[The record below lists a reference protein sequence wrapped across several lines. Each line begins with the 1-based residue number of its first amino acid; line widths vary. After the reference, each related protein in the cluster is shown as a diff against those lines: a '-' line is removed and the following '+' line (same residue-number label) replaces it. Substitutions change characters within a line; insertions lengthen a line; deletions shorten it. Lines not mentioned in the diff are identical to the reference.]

1 MNANPRIVSLIP
13 SGTEIV
19 CALGLEEHLVG
30 RSHECDF
37 PPSIT
42 DRPTCSQPHIDI
54 QTSSA
59 EIDKHVK
66 SRVKA
71 GLSIYDVCEERLTQ
85 LAPDVIVT
93 QTQCEVCAVT
103 VHDVENAVARW
114 VGSEPTIVSLE
125 PNTLQDVWKDIQRI
139 ADVLNVSAQ
148 GKTLVTHLQAR
159 IRGLSQRTHALSD
172 CPSVACIEWTDPLM
186 AAGNWVPELV
196 DMANAKNLFGKAGEH
211 SLWLEWDDLEA
222 SSADAIV
229 VLPCGYELSRTRRE
243 ISTLTARSK
252 WSQLEAV
259 RENRVVLTDGHH
271 YFNRPGPRLVE
282 SLEILAE
289 SLHPDVFHFGHE
301 GKGWE
306 YLSNGR

>member
-37 PPSIT
+37 PPCVR
-42 DRPTCSQPHIDI
+42 DRPACSQPHIDI
-54 QTSSA
+54 QASSA
-59 EIDKHVK
+59 EIDEQVK
-66 SRVKA
+66 SRIKA
-71 GLSIYDVCEERLTQ
+71 GLSIYDVREESLRQ

-93 QTQCEVCAVT
+93 QTQCDVCAVT
-103 VHDVENAVARW
+103 VHDVENAVAEW
-114 VGSEPTIVSLE
+114 VGGQPTVIALE
-125 PNTLQDVWKDIQRI
+125 PNTLEDVWNDIQRI
-139 ADVLNVSAQ
+139 ADVVDVSARGQ
-148 GKTLVTHLQAR
+148 DLVMQLKERMH
-159 IRGLSQRTHALSD
+159 GLSQRTHALDD
-172 CPSVACIEWTDPLM
+172 CPRVACIEWTDPLM

-196 DMANAKNLFGKAGEH
+196 SMAHAEDLFGKVGEH
-211 SLWLEWDDLEA
+211 SPWLQWADLEA
-222 SSADAIV
+222 ARPDAIV
-229 VLPCGYELSRTRRE
+229 VLPCGYEISRTRCE
-243 ISTLTARSK
+243 ISTLTARSE

-259 RENRVVLTDGHH
+259 RKKRVILADGHH

-301 GKGWE
+301 GRGWE
-306 YLSNGR
+306 YL